1 MPGAATNT
9 ISCGSCGSANAPD
22 MSFCLS
28 CGKVLS
34 ARMAAL
40 RKARGVKKRECTSCK
55 RSDELN
61 NRYCIFCGA
70 EIQKRQLNQSN
81 SDALEKFTQEVS
93 SVQDRRAML
102 DRVEAARAPEKAES
116 IKKPGLLGPALL
128 YAGLGV
134 ATAIGVALLTPV
146 NFGQSWLALS
156 SPVKDGLIVYTS
168 EPYVDVVLQAADKK
182 HYLLGSTGKGASL
195 QVADISPG
203 RYLVR
208 FSKAGYETVSQAVDV
223 KKGRLNLLG
232 FDTPV
237 QLDKAFTAE
246 SGASAAPAPSASAS
260 KAAATP
266 GSTSDPSP
274 TSGPGSTAGQAGSA
288 STSASTS
295 STSST
300 TSSSTASTSATGAN
314 Q

>member
-102 DRVEAARAPEKAES
+102 DRVEAARAPEKADS
-116 IKKPGLLGPALL
+116 AKRPGLLGPFLL
-128 YAGLGV
+128 YAGLGI

-146 NFGQSWLALS
+146 NFGQSWLALT
-156 SPVKDGLIVYTS
+156 SPVKDGLVVYTS
-168 EPYVDVVLQAADKK
+168 EPFVDVVLQAADKK
-182 HYLLGSTGKGASL
+182 HYLLGSTGKGGSL
-195 QVADISPG
+195 QVADIMPG
-203 RYLVR
+203 RYLAR
-208 FSKAGYETVSQAVDV
+208 FSKSGYETVSQSLEV

-232 FDTPV
+232 FDSPV
-237 QLDKAFTAE
+237 QLDKAFTADAA
-246 SGASAAPAPSASAS
+246 SSSSADGASSLLPNVAP
-260 KAAATP
+260 
-266 GSTSDPSP
+266 
-274 TSGPGSTAGQAGSA
+274 
-288 STSASTS
+288 S
-295 STSST
+295 STSSSTSSQT
-300 TSSSTASTSATGAN
+300 TSASSLSSPSHPSSVSSATGAN